1 MQLPPLT
8 DAQRSELKRIM
19 VESATDIAMTRLRPD
34 ANALSAEDSSALLVL
49 MDLIGEMLTS
59 ELADA

>member
-1 MQLPPLT
+1 MKLPPLT

-34 ANALSAEDSSALLVL
+34 ANALRAEDSSALLVL

-59 ELADA
+59 EVADA